1 MKIYHS
7 SNVKVGAPDIEHSRD
22 YLDFGKGF
30 YLTTL
35 HEQAMKYAQRFVRR
49 QQDAW
54 LNVYEFIFEP
64 SEWKVLEF
72 EAYDKAWLD
81 FVAKCRAGQ
90 DDTDFDLVVGGI
102 ANDRVIQTLD
112 RYFESELS
120 EDEALG
126 LLRYEKLNNQ
136 YCVRSQRMLDE
147 CLKHI
152 ESKRL

>member
-54 LNVYEFIFEP
+54 LNV
-64 SEWKVLEF
+64 
-72 EAYDKAWLD
+72 
-81 FVAKCRAGQ
+81 
-90 DDTDFDLVVGGI
+90 
-102 ANDRVIQTLD
+102 
-112 RYFESELS
+112 
-120 EDEALG
+120 
-126 LLRYEKLNNQ
+126 
-136 YCVRSQRMLDE
+136 
-147 CLKHI
+147 
-152 ESKRL
+152 